1 MQLVGAIAELRR
13 QVAQWRREGERIALV
28 PTMGNLHAGH
38 LQLVAEARA
47 RAERV
52 LASIF
57 VNPLQFS
64 DAGGGDFDRYPRTL
78 AEDRDRLREAGVDLL
93 FTPPVETIYPDG
105 LERTTRVEVP
115 GLSEILCGEYRP
127 GHFVG
132 VATIVAKL
140 FNLAQP
146 DIALF
151 GEKDYQQLLVIRRL
165 ARDLCFPVEVV
176 GVPTVRE
183 PSGLALSSR
192 NQYLDA
198 EQRARAAGLY
208 RALCRAR
215 ERLQAGEADL
225 SAIEMEADETLRA
238 AGFRPEYFSVRRA
251 GDLLPPQADDHELV
265 ILAAAWLGEARL
277 IDNLRLTTRPG
288 TP

>member
-251 GDLLPPQADDHELV
+251 GDLLPPRADDRELV

-288 TP
+288 TS